1 MLWYVYKWLLYFG
14 PTSSFPGASV
24 SAVKAIKILEVK
36 LTLDRVIFCHGV
48 LTPKLSTHSTPR
60 KPSITVRIA
69 QLSVTA
75 SLANSSSLL
84 PMLGQ

>member
-1 MLWYVYKWLLYFG
+1 MLWCVYKWLLYFG
-14 PTSSFPGASV
+14 PTRSFPGASV

-36 LTLDRVIFCHGV
+36 LTLDRVIFCCEV

-60 KPSITVRIA
+60 KLSITVRVFIA

-84 PMLGQ
+84 C